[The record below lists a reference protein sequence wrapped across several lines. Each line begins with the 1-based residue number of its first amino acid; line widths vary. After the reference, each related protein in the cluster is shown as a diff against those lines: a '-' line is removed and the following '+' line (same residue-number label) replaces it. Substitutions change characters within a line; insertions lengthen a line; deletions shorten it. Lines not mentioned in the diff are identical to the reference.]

1 MHYDS
6 VLAYVKKVLEN
17 RRISCMIYEEPFE
30 NVELLDHGLRES
42 LYKGFDKDLFF
53 KNSISTYED
62 RTLYYYCDEH
72 YCNYICIK
80 LPNPEKK
87 QYFLIGPF
95 TYIDINAS
103 NYEKILKSLD
113 IPVHLLPLLENYYY
127 NIPFVNSETQFVSF
141 INTLAESI
149 WEGTDYQVSVSH
161 GKTWWL
167 SPNDEFLSNP
177 PDSLYLTP
185 INVNVVESRYYCEN
199 QLMQAVSHG
208 NLALADQLLAA
219 KDGIRYVPKT
229 SDELRD
235 YKNYL
240 ITLDTLLRKA
250 AEHGGV
256 HPVYLEQVSSRFIKQ
271 IEGFSSIPENCMERD
286 MIHKYC
292 RLVLNYSVKGCSP
305 VVQKVIHHVN
315 LNLTDDLSL
324 KHMAD
329 LFHISAGYLSTLFKK
344 ETGSTLT
351 DYVNKKRIEHAILLL
366 NTTNLQI
373 QTIAAYCGIQ
383 DINYFTRIF
392 RKINGMSPSKY
403 REMISQPFQY
413 Q

>member
-103 NYEKILKSLD
+103 NYEQILKSLD

-149 WEGTDYQVSVSH
+149 WEGTDYQISVSH
-161 GKTWWL
+161 G
-167 SPNDEFLSNP
+167 
-177 PDSLYLTP
+177 
-185 INVNVVESRYYCEN
+185 
-199 QLMQAVSHG
+199 
-208 NLALADQLLAA
+208 
-219 KDGIRYVPKT
+219 
-229 SDELRD
+229 
-235 YKNYL
+235 
-240 ITLDTLLRKA
+240 
-250 AEHGGV
+250 
-256 HPVYLEQVSSRFIKQ
+256 
-271 IEGFSSIPENCMERD
+271 
-286 MIHKYC
+286 
-292 RLVLNYSVKGCSP
+292 
-305 VVQKVIHHVN
+305 
-315 LNLTDDLSL
+315 
-324 KHMAD
+324 
-329 LFHISAGYLSTLFKK
+329 
-344 ETGSTLT
+344 
-351 DYVNKKRIEHAILLL
+351 
-366 NTTNLQI
+366 
-373 QTIAAYCGIQ
+373 
-383 DINYFTRIF
+383 
-392 RKINGMSPSKY
+392 
-403 REMISQPFQY
+403 
-413 Q
+413 